1 MVIAAIAASFL
12 ALFQCRRIAVAHF
25 FDTVLR
31 LMRPRFLFF
40 ESFLNPRPSPKYS
53 YRPSGVISAAFLV
66 SVSLAESLVVLFLAG
81 RDVAPLAS
89 DVSST
94 STFLFFRLVFF
105 CFVIACENAL
115 LVSASVVVDNVA
127 IVSEAVILNVSALVS
142 FQQFPIGLC
151 CTHRF
156 PFRVSHFANP

>member
-31 LMRPRFLFF
+31 LMCPRFLFF

-81 RDVAPLAS
+81 RDCRESREATGQLQCVV
-89 DVSST
+89 DT
-94 STFLFFRLVFF
+94 GYDQRLV
-105 CFVIACENAL
+105 VLTRSQRN
-115 LVSASVVVDNVA
+115 
-127 IVSEAVILNVSALVS
+127 
-142 FQQFPIGLC
+142 Q
-151 CTHRF
+151 
-156 PFRVSHFANP
+156 